1 MQNENESLKA
11 KLAKISQENQQQILE
26 LQKELGETSA
36 INERLT
42 RYIRELEQ
50 SNDDLERAKRA
61 LAASLDDFEGRLNHQ
76 IERNVLLENELGE
89 KEELEGMA
97 ELFLNFS
104 RFVSLKGPLLNIFI
118 LCSRRSEVE
127 G

>member
-97 ELFLNFS
+97 ELFLNFL
-104 RFVSLKGPLLNIFI
+104 RFVSLKGPLLKYFYS
-118 LCSRRSEVE
+118 LQSSFR